1 MTALRDLPFDP
12 PGPGPWNVERVH
24 ITRPVT
30 GFGAALVPGAIEEGF
45 RESMVRYG
53 GLIDSMEFGIVN
65 RVPYQ
70 RVLPVGRKDGPGEK
84 LPPKLLMQLMV
95 RVHPEFRRRARAA
108 QQAEDG
114 KLWLQDLQRWDDE
127 VKPATLRRHR
137 ELLAVDLTALDDAA
151 LAAHIDEC
159 AAWARRMIVQHHQF
173 NAAAMGPTGRFLGA
187 ARRWTGLEV
196 PDLLQLLAGASPV
209 SAGWVPEA
217 DELAAAVRDDPQAA
231 AQLTAEAEAA
241 AVLEW
246 LRTREGPVGA
256 ATRAYLEV
264 VGYRIVGGYDLG
276 DRYALETP
284 ELVLSSI
291 RRAVSGE
298 PWVDEEQLRADTERV
313 RALVPPQHLIEFHE
327 LLDEARRTYRLRDE
341 RGLYSD
347 SVGTGILRRAVLEAG
362 RRLVAAGRL
371 GQADHAVEAA
381 PEELRTLLRGET
393 GPSADELAERYEFR
407 LQHTNDEAPEHLG
420 PPEAPPPPLEWL
432 PQGAMR
438 RGMEA
443 IGAVME
449 AVFATAARPQEGE
462 AAALAHGHSASPG
475 VYEGVARLV
484 RSAADFDRIEQGDVI
499 VTTSTSPT
507 FNIVLPRAGAI
518 VTDHGGVLSHAA
530 IVAREYGIP
539 AVVGCG
545 DATTAI
551 ADGARI
557 RVDGA
562 GGRVDP
568 LG

>member
-1 MTALRDLPFDP
+1 MTAFRDLHFDP

-84 LPPKLLMQLMV
+84 LPPKLLMQALV
-95 RVHPEFRRRARAA
+95 RLHPEFRRRARAA
-108 QQAEDG
+108 QKAEVG
-114 KLWLQDLQRWDDE
+114 KLWLQDLQRWDEE

-137 ELLAVDLTALDDAA
+137 ELLAVDLAALDDAA
-151 LAAHIDEC
+151 LSAHIDEC
-159 AAWARRMIVQHHQF
+159 ATWARRMIVQHHQF
-173 NAAAMGPTGRFLGA
+173 NAAAMGPTGRFLSA
-187 ARRWTGLEV
+187 ARRWTGLDV
-196 PDLLQLLAGASPV
+196 PELLQLLAGASPV

-217 DELAAAVRDDPQAA
+217 DALATALRDDPEAA
-231 AQLTAEAEAA
+231 AQLTAEADAA

-246 LRTREGPVGA
+246 LRTREGPVGD

-284 ELVLSSI
+284 ELVLGSI
-291 RRAVSGE
+291 RRAASGE
-298 PWVDEEQLRADTERV
+298 PWVDEAQLRADTERV
-313 RALVPPQHLIEFHE
+313 RALVPPERLIEFHE

-347 SVGTGILRRAVLEAG
+347 SLGTGILRRAVLEAG
-362 RRLVAAGRL
+362 RRLASADRVR
-371 GQADHAVEAA
+371 QADHAVEAA
-381 PEELRTLLRGET
+381 PDELRALLGGEA
-393 GPSADELAERYEFR
+393 GPSAAELAERYDFR
-407 LQHTNDEAPEHLG
+407 TQHTNDEAPEHLG

-449 AVFATAARPQEGE
+449 AVFAPAPAQEG
-462 AAALAHGHSASPG
+462 AASALAHGHAASPG

-484 RSAADFDRIEQGDVI
+484 RSAADFDRIQQGDVI

-545 DATTAI
+545 DATSVIT
-551 ADGARI
+551 DGATI

-562 GGRVDP
+562 AGRVERA
-568 LG
+568 G